1 MGKIGKILSPEDVA
15 IAEKNGVP
23 LSTVYARLRR
33 EWDIQRAITQP
44 PKASPQL
51 KRDKEGEFSTEEE
64 KGKPRGVR
72 FPKSKDDL
80 IDKAIAD
87 SGMTQSDFIV
97 FATMNYIE
105 SKQKKTR
112 GRKKKS

>member
-33 EWDIQRAITQP
+33 KWDTQRAITQP
-44 PKASPQL
+44 PKHSPQL
-51 KRDKEGEFSTEEE
+51 KRDEEGEFTTEEE

-80 IDKAIAD
+80 IDKAIAE
-87 SGMTQSDFIV
+87 SRMTQSDFIA
-97 FATMNYIE
+97 FATMSYIK
-105 SKQKKTR
+105 SKQKKIN
-112 GRKKKS
+112 